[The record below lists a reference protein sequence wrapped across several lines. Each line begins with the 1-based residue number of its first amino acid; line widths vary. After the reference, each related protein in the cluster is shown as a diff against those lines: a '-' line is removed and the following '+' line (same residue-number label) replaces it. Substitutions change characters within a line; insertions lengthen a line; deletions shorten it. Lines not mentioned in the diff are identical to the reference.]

1 MASAILIIKIGKLL
15 LSLLLMGGGVYFSEN
30 INKKII

>member
-15 LSLLLMGGGVYFSEN
+15 LSLLLMGGGYFSEN